1 MNKAILSIFTLI
13 ILGSCNDSKADVKE
27 SSKENIQNTETNE
40 VAAVENYLNTPEQ
53 IKLNGTDF
61 TLSWSSHP
69 SANYCKQE
77 YIPQNNELEAYKEM
91 ISVELVT
98 GPLTAKDAVDQKI
111 QEIEARKATDRV
123 SNYALK
129 EDKETKELILD
140 FMMSEG
146 SGESTILE
154 WNVYRYTN
162 FEDASGQKGI
172 SLFSLSKRGYGGE
185 IAQFGP
191 NIRDNRPKYMA
202 EFIALPR
209 PTIRLN
215 KN

>member
-1 MNKAILSIFTLI
+1 MKKAILPFLALM

-27 SSKENIQNTETNE
+27 SSKQEIQNTETDK
-40 VAAVENYLNTPEQ
+40 VIAVENYLNTPTQ
-53 IKLNGTDF
+53 IKLNGTDY

-69 SANYCKQE
+69 SENYYKQE
-77 YIPQNNELEAYKEM
+77 YIPQNNELETYKEM
-91 ISVELVT
+91 ISVDLVT

-154 WNVYRYTN
+154 WNVYRYAN
-162 FEDASGQKGI
+162 YEDAAGNKGI
-172 SLFSLSKRGYGGE
+172 SLFSLSKRGYGIGV
-185 IAQFGP
+185 AQFGP
-191 NIRDNRPKYMA
+191 DIRDNRPKYMA
-202 EFIALPR
+202 DFIALPR
-209 PTIRLN
+209 PIISLN
-215 KN
+215 KK

>member
-1 MNKAILSIFTLI
+1 MKKAILPFLSLM

-27 SSKENIQNTETNE
+27 SSKVEIQNTETNT
-40 VAAVENYLNTPEQ
+40 VAAVENYLNTPTQ

-69 SANYCKQE
+69 SENYYKQE
-77 YIPQNNELEAYKEM
+77 YIPQNNELETYKEM

-98 GPLTAKDAVDQKI
+98 GPLTAKNALAQKI

-154 WNVYRYTN
+154 WNVYRYAN
-162 FEDASGQKGI
+162 YEDTAGNKGI
-172 SLFSLSKRGYGGE
+172 SLFSLSKRGYGIGV
-185 IAQFGP
+185 AQFGP
-191 NIRDNRPKYMA
+191 DIRDNRPKYMA
-202 EFIALPR
+202 DFISLPR
-209 PTIRLN
+209 PTISLN
-215 KN
+215 KK

>member
-1 MNKAILSIFTLI
+1 MKKAILPFLALM
-13 ILGSCNDSKADVKE
+13 ILGSCNDSKADVKD
-27 SSKENIQNTETNE
+27 SSKEEIQNTETNK
-40 VAAVENYLNTPEQ
+40 VAAVENYLNTPTQ

-69 SANYCKQE
+69 SENYYKQE
-77 YIPQNNELEAYKEM
+77 YIPKNNELETYKEM

-123 SNYALK
+123 SNYALQ
-129 EDKETKELILD
+129 EDKENKELILD

-154 WNVYRYTN
+154 WNIYRYTN
-162 FEDASGQKGI
+162 YEDAAGNKGI
-172 SLFSLSKRGYGGE
+172 SLFSLSKRGYGIGV
-185 IAQFGP
+185 AQFGP
-191 NIRDNRPKYMA
+191 DIRDNRPKYMSD
-202 EFIALPR
+202 FIALTR
-209 PTIRLN
+209 PSISLN
-215 KN
+215 KK

>member
-1 MNKAILSIFTLI
+1 MKKAILPFLALM

-27 SSKENIQNTETNE
+27 SSKEEIQNTETDK
-40 VAAVENYLNTPEQ
+40 VVAVENYLNTPTQ
-53 IKLNGTDF
+53 IKLNATNF
-61 TLSWSSHP
+61 ILSWSSHP
-69 SANYCKQE
+69 SENYYKQE
-77 YIPQNNELEAYKEM
+77 YIPQNNELETYKEM
-91 ISVELVT
+91 ISVDLVT

-154 WNVYRYTN
+154 WNVYRYAN
-162 FEDASGQKGI
+162 YEDAAGNKGI
-172 SLFSLSKRGYGGE
+172 SLFSLSKRGYGIGV
-185 IAQFGP
+185 AKFGP
-191 NIRDNRPKYMA
+191 DIRDNRPKYMA
-202 EFIALPR
+202 DFIALPR
-209 PTIRLN
+209 PTISLN
-215 KN
+215 KK